1 MEWRK
6 NKGVGGGELPPRTH
20 VCPVISS
27 FLRFLQFHETL
38 RSRLKQK
45 NKRKHEI
52 ERGKERGGTKK

>member
-45 NKRKHEI
+45 KI
-52 ERGKERGGTKK
+52 KENMK